1 MLVSLLQAG
10 AQRLN
15 SRLRREEGQAL
26 IEYVLIGSLIA
37 VVSIVLLTW
46 VGFDVAD
53 VLNSIENA
61 LNGDDAAAPTAPA
74 AGGGV
79 G

>member
-37 VVSIVLLTW
+37 VVAIVLLTW

-53 VLNSIENA
+53 VLNTIENA
-61 LNGDDAAAPTAPA
+61 LNGDDAAAPTPPA
-74 AGGGV
+74 AGGGA

>member
-61 LNGDDAAAPTAPA
+61 LNGDDAAAPVAPA
-74 AGGGV
+74 AGANP
-79 G
+79 

>member
-61 LNGDDAAAPTAPA
+61 LNGDDAAAPAAPA